1 MVCHRDE
8 DPKRVYF
15 LSMEFLMGR
24 SLTNALCNLGMND
37 SYTTALREMGYD
49 LETLV
54 EQVCYCQGNLARNRL
69 C

>member
-1 MVCHRDE
+1 M
-8 DPKRVYF
+8 YY

-54 EQVCYCQGNLARNRL
+54 EQVCRHPEAQGW
-69 C
+69 